1 MSSLNNFNKGKRH
14 RHEVSSV
21 SEIWHGP
28 IHDQWDPV
36 QVSSRKLIHRGG
48 KWNVLVES
56 VEIAGQVVQRD
67 IVEHPGAVA
76 VVVLNEDDQ
85 IFLIRQ
91 YRQPVGAYL
100 FETPAGL
107 LDDPEE
113 PPLAAAQRELM
124 EEAGL
129 QAENWQVLVDFLNSP
144 GGSSEAIRIYLARG
158 ASAISSGRIH
168 TGEAEEAHLPGVWID
183 IGAAVD
189 LVLAGGLNNPTTVVG
204 VLAVAA
210 ARADHWTSLRETD
223 SPWLARDHL
232 HVAGRLPIER

>member
-1 MSSLNNFNKGKRH
+1 M
-14 RHEVSSV
+14 

-28 IHDQWDPV
+28 VHDQWDPLEI
-36 QVSSRKLIHRGG
+36 SSRKLIHRGG

-56 VEIAGQVVQRD
+56 VDIAGQVVQRD

-76 VVVLNEDDQ
+76 VIVLNDMDQ

-107 LDDPEE
+107 LDNPNEA
-113 PPLAAAQRELM
+113 PLAAAQRELM

-158 ASAISSGRIH
+158 TSVISSGRIH

-183 IGAAVD
+183 VDTAVE
-189 LVLAGGLNNPTTVVG
+189 LVLAGNLNNPTTVVG

-210 ARADHWTSLRETD
+210 ARAAHWASLREVD
-223 SPWLARDHL
+223 SPWLARNHL
-232 HVAGRLPIER
+232 RSAGRLPIER